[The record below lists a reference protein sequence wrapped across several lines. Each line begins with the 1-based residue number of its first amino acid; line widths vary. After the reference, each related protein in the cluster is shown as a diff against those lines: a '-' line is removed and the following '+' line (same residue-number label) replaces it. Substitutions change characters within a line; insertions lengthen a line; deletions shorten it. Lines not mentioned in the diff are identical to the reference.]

1 MLTVLRLQLFHVVA
15 VLFYA
20 ANRCL
25 RGIVIVLHKII
36 LLQVLYSVLPNVM
49 THGCSVRSPMTAFIT
64 AMSCYELTV
73 CVWSDKKKNLHDYSS
88 LLLRKEYPLSCTQIA
103 YELHVQGCNNIIV
116 STQYV

>member
-73 CVWSDKKKNLHDYSS
+73 CVWSDKKTTFMTIVPCCYV
-88 LLLRKEYPLSCTQIA
+88 R
-103 YELHVQGCNNIIV
+103 NIL
-116 STQYV
+116 YHAHK